1 MEALLIILAKAF
13 WCGCA
18 ALGFSVLFNAPVR
31 ALLPVWICG
40 FLAGAVKF
48 SLLHPAMGGGII
60 MASFLASM
68 SIGFVSIPI
77 AHLRHVTPMIFAI
90 PAVIPLVP
98 GAFAYRTMLG
108 LMKLAGKVGADYPTV
123 LDETVHNG
131 VTTLFVILA
140 ISLGAAV
147 PMHIMRKESVKNIR
161 IGVKKA

>member
-1 MEALLIILAKAF
+1 MDTYLIIFAKGF

-18 ALGFSVLFNAPVR
+18 ALGFSLLFNAPTR
-31 ALLPVWICG
+31 ALLPVWFCG
-40 FLAGAVKF
+40 FLAGMVKF
-48 SLLHPAMGGGII
+48 GLLSPAVGVGII
-60 MASFLASM
+60 AASFAASL
-68 SIGFVSIPI
+68 SIGLVSIPI

-108 LMKLAGKVGADYPTV
+108 LMKLAGKVGADYSTV

-131 VTTLFVILA
+131 VTTLFIILA

-147 PMHIMRKESVKNIR
+147 PMHIMRKESVKNFGKFPR
-161 IGVKKA
+161 